1 MFDFLKQLFN
11 NPEDEVTV
19 VLLDDEHPEGAD
31 SYQVRPKRLWA
42 YVYGGAAALV
52 AVTLLLLMFTPLG
65 ALLYNQEDAE
75 LRRQVIEVSKRVQA
89 LQDSLQARDMQL
101 YDIQQVLMSNADTSF
116 RVDSS
121 VELPGT
127 LTSGGGRQ
135 ELPGRRS
142 PTGALPAG
150 TQGAPPGS
158 QGGSEIMQDPS
169 AGEMLSQNEIIFSEL
184 FARAPEFPARYPVQ
198 GTLTR
203 GYNAANRHFGIDIA
217 TTEGSAFYALADGS
231 VVSRDWSVNYGY
243 VIHVQHVNGLLSVY
257 KHVTEVTK
265 EVGDVVLRGDIL
277 GKVGDTGVLSS
288 GPHLH
293 LEIWKNGV
301 PQNPNSYLIN
311 P

>member
-1 MFDFLKQLFN
+1 MFDFLKQLFT
-11 NPEDEVTV
+11 NPEDELTV

-31 SYQVRPKRLWA
+31 SYQVRPKRLWGF
-42 YVYGGAAALV
+42 VYGGAAVLV

-116 RVDSS
+116 RVDPS
-121 VELPGT
+121 VELPGS
-127 LTSGGGRQ
+127 LTSGDGRQ
-135 ELPGRRS
+135 EPAGGTS
-142 PTGALPAG
+142 PSG
-150 TQGAPPGS
+150 TQGTPAGS
-158 QGGSEIMQDPS
+158 PGGSGIMQDVS
-169 AGEMLSQNEIIFSEL
+169 AGEMISQNEIIFSEL
-184 FARAPEFPARYPVQ
+184 FARAPDFPARYPVQ

-203 GYNAANRHFGIDIA
+203 DYNAGNRHFGIDIA
-217 TTEGSAFYALADGS
+217 TTEGSAFHALADGS

-265 EVGDVVLRGDIL
+265 EVGDVVLRGDIM
-277 GKVGDTGVLSS
+277 GRVGDTGVLSS

-301 PQNPNSYLIN
+301 PQNPNLYLIN

>member
-1 MFDFLKQLFN
+1 MFDFLKQIFN
-11 NPEDEVTV
+11 NPEDELTV

-31 SYQVRPKRLWA
+31 SYQVRPKRLWGF
-42 YVYGGAAALV
+42 VYGGAAALV

-121 VELPGT
+121 VELPGS
-127 LTSGGGRQ
+127 LASGGGRQ
-135 ELPGRRS
+135 ERPGRGS
-142 PTGALPAG
+142 PAGGVPTGP
-150 TQGAPPGS
+150 
-158 QGGSEIMQDPS
+158 QGGSGIMQDLS
-169 AGEMLSQNEIIFSEL
+169 AGEMISQNEIIFSEL
-184 FARAPEFPARYPVQ
+184 FTRAPDFPARYPVQ

-203 GYNAANRHFGIDIA
+203 GYNAGNRHFGIDIA
-217 TTEGSAFYALADGS
+217 TTEGSAFHALADGS

-257 KHVTEVTK
+257 KHVTEVAK

-277 GKVGDTGVLSS
+277 GRVGDTGVLSS